1 MTDIVV
7 RLRDPMKD
15 FDFADRLIAAHE
27 IERLRKAVIKS
38 VIHDEGSP
46 DDQLA
51 KARLKIEQQA
61 NRIDELEAEVALLRE
76 ALHTVRAAVKAREQ
90 LP

>member
-1 MTDIVV
+1 MSDIVV

-27 IERLRKAVIKS
+27 IERLRQAVIKA
-38 VIHDEGSP
+38 VIHDEGSTEDP
-46 DDQLA
+46 LA

-61 NRIDELEAEVALLRE
+61 KRIDELEAEVALLRE
-76 ALHTVRAAVKAREQ
+76 VLAGSKK
-90 LP
+90 